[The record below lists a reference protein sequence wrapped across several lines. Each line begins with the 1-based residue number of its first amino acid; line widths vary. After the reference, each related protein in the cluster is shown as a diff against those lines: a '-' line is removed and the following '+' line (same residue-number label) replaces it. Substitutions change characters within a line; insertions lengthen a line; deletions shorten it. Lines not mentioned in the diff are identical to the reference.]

1 MRTLSYDQYLDK
13 VLGGWIGK
21 CAGGILGAPV
31 EGYKRFNDIKMSDEL
46 FDTNYP
52 NDDLDLQ
59 VLWLDMVKKKGPYV
73 RERDFGDHW
82 KNHVQFPWG
91 EYGVAGRNLK
101 LGIYPPQSG
110 EHNNWYWKTGM
121 GSPIRSEIWGMLN
134 PGMPIQA
141 AYYAGLDSS
150 LDHDDFSVDAERF
163 LSAMAAEAFFEHDIM
178 IIMETVSQIFEH
190 DCPFTDLLD
199 YALELY
205 GECSY
210 DIAIRKMKSRY
221 GDADFTNAPMN
232 VGFALLTMM
241 YQETSFDNLIHAL
254 NLGHDSDC
262 IAATVGG
269 LYGIIIGASN
279 LEPKWRR
286 LVRDE
291 LLVSPE
297 IVGIEH
303 PDTLTDLA
311 NETCR
316 AGLSFIEF
324 FKHIQ
329 ITGKELKPYTL
340 SPHLFNVN
348 TIFVDYEPGML
359 VDEQR
364 MDVEYENLTDQL
376 QHVVIEF
383 SSDDLEFSEPI
394 LEFDIEGIDFKSIQN
409 KFAFLPE
416 SYDELISVESKIK
429 KTAYT
434 FNIDV
439 TINGEQQERLVRG
452 VPFYGAWLMIGPFIQ
467 DDLALEPMDP
477 TYPDHGLA
485 SMPSCQY
492 MNHDKLDLN
501 TEYIEVDTARR
512 IAAENSFED
521 YPFQIE
527 PFNPAAMKMNLNDYF
542 KGRGEKT
549 IYLYSKVHST
559 EAKKIWLVMGCSA
572 YIRVW
577 WNGDKVFERRDI
589 HRDWPYD
596 IAIEA
601 ELNKGENDI
610 LIRIDMPI
618 DHVDFEFGF
627 KEHVGKHP
635 HQSHWDVELAPF
647 V

>member
-1 MRTLSYDQYLDK
+1 MRTISYEHYLDK

-31 EGYKRFNDIKMSDEL
+31 EGYKRFNDIKMSDKL

-59 VLWLDMVKKKGPYV
+59 VLWLDMVKHKGPYV

-82 KNHVQFPWG
+82 KKHVQFPWG

-110 EHNNWYWKTGM
+110 EHNNWYWSSGM

-134 PGMPIQA
+134 PGMPAQA

-150 LDHDDFSVDAERF
+150 LDHDGFSVDAERF
-163 LSAMAAEAFFEHDIM
+163 LSAMAAEAFFEDDIM
-178 IIMETVSQIFEH
+178 TIIRIASELFEH
-190 DCPFTDLLD
+190 DSPFTDLLFF
-199 YALELY
+199 ALDLQMT
-205 GECSY
+205 CSY

-232 VGFALLTMM
+232 IGFALLAMM
-241 YQETSFDNLIHAL
+241 FQEPNFDSLIHAL
-254 NLGHDSDC
+254 HLGHDSDC

-269 LYGIIIGASN
+269 LYGIMSGASN
-279 LEPKWRR
+279 LDPKWRA
-286 LVRDE
+286 LVGDE

-297 IVGIEH
+297 IVNIDY
-303 PDTLTDLA
+303 PNTLTGLA
-311 NETCR
+311 DGTCR
-316 AGLSFIEF
+316 AGLNFIDY

-329 ITGKELKPYTL
+329 ITGKDLKPYTL
-340 SPHLFNVN
+340 SPHIFNLN
-348 TIFVDYEPGML
+348 TIFIDYEPGLL
-359 VDEQR
+359 VDEQQ
-364 MDVEYENLTDQL
+364 MDVEYENLTDQP
-376 QHVVIEF
+376 QHVKIEI
-383 SSDDLEFSEPI
+383 SSDDLDFSEPV
-394 LEFDIEGIDFKSIQN
+394 LEFDIDGLDFKSVKN
-409 KFAFLPE
+409 HFSLLPQV
-416 SYDELISVESKIK
+416 YDELISFEHKIK
-429 KTAYT
+429 KPVYT
-434 FNIDV
+434 YNIDV
-439 TINGEQQERLVRG
+439 TINGEKQDRLERG
-452 VPFYGAWLMIGPFIQ
+452 VPFYGAWFMLGPFIN
-467 DDLALEPMDP
+467 DDPALEPMDA

-501 TEYIEVDTARR
+501 KEYVDVEQARS
-512 IAAENSFED
+512 ITVENNFED

-527 PFNPAAMKMNLNDYF
+527 PFNPQAMKMNLNDYF
-542 KGRGEKT
+542 EGRGEKT
-549 IYLYSKVHST
+549 VYLYTKVQSK

-572 YIRVW
+572 YIRMW

-589 HRDWPYD
+589 RRDWPYD

-601 ELNKGENDI
+601 ELNQGENDI

-627 KEHVGKHP
+627 KEYVGKHP
-635 HQSHWDVELAPF
+635 HQSHWDAEIVPF